1 MADAQAKSYFVIT
14 LKGDIGPLSRGE
26 LREQFHAGFFAPG
39 DHVRNAFG
47 RMLGTVAEIL
57 GGDVRPP
64 PTPQQEAKPA
74 IRTEPRPAPAAKRSA
89 APMTIATIA
98 VLAVAAVVL
107 LSVLAS
113 SPPPAPAGPLAPQ
126 PAAPTPD
133 PTPTA
138 APTLIATDLRVW
150 WKFNETSGTTASDSS
165 GNNNRGT
172 LTNMVGTAWTA
183 GKLMELATADGGGM
197 QLVVRTTGSASLD
210 NSGGLTEEIAGTQ
223 NLCDGSWH
231 HVAAVRTG
239 KTYRLYVD
247 GALVISNSNAANTAP
262 TYTRLAVAAYIG
274 GGNPFQGK
282 LDDVRVYSRA
292 LSGTEIQAVYNSGQ
306 AAPVNNG
313 GEAGTLR

>member
-1 MADAQAKSYFVIT
+1 
-14 LKGDIGPLSRGE
+14 
-26 LREQFHAGFFAPG
+26 
-39 DHVRNAFG
+39 
-47 RMLGTVAEIL
+47 
-57 GGDVRPP
+57 
-64 PTPQQEAKPA
+64 
-74 IRTEPRPAPAAKRSA
+74 
-89 APMTIATIA
+89 MTIATIA
-98 VLAVAAVVL
+98 VLAVAAVGL

-183 GKLMELATADGGGM
+183 GKLSNGLNFDGSNDYVVINALSSSMSGDCTISVWMNCSGVPSGNPRLMELATADGGGM
-197 QLVVRTTGSASLD
+197 QLVVRTSGSASLD